1 MENLIKGPNLG
12 TQLEGVD
19 DWESQNEQFG
29 GVAVWSIPPRIA
41 PAYNPLI
48 FRRARYYLANG
59 DYQPAIIPNFIH
71 FMAWGEVEL
80 DHPAD
85 ADVYVQYLSLNS
97 GEVVVGMIFEGQSRN
112 DLGDDIERIIGLSF
126 SEDGPFTPYLKTEGQ
141 YYIIPTNDNGTS
153 PDTWVVVDDG
163 YLLTTS
169 EGYVMYANEEV
180 ESVSLAILNRL
191 TGERGELFGTS
202 YKGAISFDVAPLVR
216 AWLADNLRNVDED
229 NLVVADRALF
239 VRYSVDAIYQ
249 ITEFVALNA
258 VVQIGESTDL
268 TDKEGTVLTTKP
280 RLVYYEGYPLD
291 YSVLSGSEIV
301 PTPNGP
307 TIPYSVSRVY
317 VLEGLLLLLTENGT
331 PILTEAGEYI
341 YLYTGGKVGEGAPIE
356 VVQRCVPASPFYVR
370 WINTEGGVD
379 YWMFERYQERT
390 LGVDGVENA
399 RVYVANPYEAPSNVR
414 TVAFSTTNEVKVGAT
429 MLGKGDFDALR
440 KLALSPLIE
449 WWNERT
455 GRWVRL
461 SVASYALNYGKE
473 QPSRD
478 FEITFALPELYTQ
491 QAVWQ

>member
-12 TQLEGVD
+12 TQLESVD
-19 DWESQNEQFG
+19 DWESQNERFG
-29 GVAVWSIPPRIA
+29 GVAVWSIPPRMA

-48 FRRARYYLANG
+48 FRRARYYLAEG

-71 FMAWGEVEL
+71 FLASDEVEL
-80 DHPAD
+80 DYPAD
-85 ADVYVQYLSLNS
+85 ADVYVQYLSKDS
-97 GEVVVGMIFEGQSRN
+97 GEVVVGTIFEGQSSSV
-112 DLGDDIERIIGLSF
+112 LGDDIERIIGLSF
-126 SEDGPFTPYLKTEGQ
+126 SADGPFTPYLKTEGQ
-141 YYIIPTNDNGTS
+141 YYIMPTNDNGTS
-153 PDTWVVVDDG
+153 PDTWAVVDDG
-163 YLLTTS
+163 YLLTTP
-169 EGYVMYANEEV
+169 EGYVMYANEKV
-180 ESVSLAILNRL
+180 ESVSLKINNRL
-191 TGERGELFGTS
+191 TAEQGVLLGTS
-202 YKGAISFDVAPLVR
+202 YKGAISFDVAPIVR

-229 NLVVADRALF
+229 NLAVADRALF

-249 ITEFVALNA
+249 INDFVALNA

-280 RLVYYEGYPLD
+280 RLIYYEGYPLD
-291 YSVLSGSEIV
+291 YSILSGREIV
-301 PTPNGP
+301 PTPNGS

-341 YLYTGGKVGEGAPIE
+341 YLYTGGKVGAGAPIE

-390 LGVDGVENA
+390 LGVDSVENA